1 MKKILFLAFSVTIY
15 LTCFSQTAIDSKGD
29 GYSNW
34 LFMNSD
40 KAVQVRY
47 KQVRQTGDVG
57 YFVAQVRINF
67 EDPIFCKHST
77 CAGYLFVFS
86 YPTLD
91 NQKSIEKSY
100 KFYNSYKGIYTIA
113 DTIPIKLSFSDGSKR
128 MLRKEGFFYTT
139 ADNTTEQQA
148 FVFDNCVDDILSNNP
163 SYHRCKP
170 YKSNFK
176 ESEAIVIK

>member
-1 MKKILFLAFSVTIY
+1 MKKIIFLAISMILCYSSFG
-15 LTCFSQTAIDSKGD
+15 QTPIDSKGD

-47 KQVRQTGDVG
+47 KQVKQTGDVA
-57 YFVAQVRINF
+57 YFTAQVRINF
-67 EDPIFCKHST
+67 DDPIFCKHST

-91 NQKSIEKSY
+91 NQKSIEKSF
-100 KFYNSYKGIYTIA
+100 KFYNSYKGTYA
-113 DTIPIKLSFSDGSKR
+113 LPDTIPIKMSFPDGSKR

-139 ADNTTEQQA
+139 STSTQEQQA

-163 SYHRCKP
+163 TYHRCKP

-176 ESEAIVIK
+176 ESEAIVII